1 MMDDRSSQ
9 RKPKANRHGLQR
21 FCVTQISNYNL
32 GLAYYEK
39 EMQGRDGER
48 CYRLSK
54 FGFVHQFY
62 SGMYN
67 KITNCHNHILH
78 YYMYDVTRT
87 RCTPE
92 RSCEV
97 GRVQAPPPSVE

>member
-1 MMDDRSSQ
+1 MDDRSSQ
-9 RKPKANRHGLQR
+9 RKPKANRQGLQR

-67 KITNCHNHILH
+67 KLSQSYFALLH
-78 YYMYDVTRT
+78 DCMKY
-87 RCTPE
+87 PE
-92 RSCEV
+92 PDALQKDPAKWAEFRHLLL
-97 GRVQAPPPSVE
+97 A

>member
-9 RKPKANRHGLQR
+9 RKPKANRQGLQR
-21 FCVTQISNYNL
+21 FWVTQISNYNL

-67 KITNCHNHILH
+67 KLPQLYFALLPVHVC
-78 YYMYDVTRT
+78 MK
-87 RCTPE
+87 
-92 RSCEV
+92 
-97 GRVQAPPPSVE
+97 

>member
-9 RKPKANRHGLQR
+9 RKPKANRQGLQR

-39 EMQGRDGER
+39 EIKDEMAKDAIAYLNSALFTNSTLV
-48 CYRLSK
+48 CT
-54 FGFVHQFY
+54 
-62 SGMYN
+62 
-67 KITNCHNHILH
+67 TNCHNHILH
-78 YYMYDVTRT
+78 YYMYEVTRT